1 MPISGLLIT
10 TEAPA
15 DDLLLNTL
23 RQIPG
28 VELGE
33 PIGCKLPLVTE
44 APSLHA
50 ARQRTEQ
57 LSQLPGVTQ
66 VDVVCV
72 DFEDEVY

>member
-10 TEAPA
+10 TLTPA
-15 DDLLLNTL
+15 DSALLSRL

-33 PIGCKLPLVTE
+33 PLGCKLPLVTE
-44 APSLHA
+44 APSLRA
-50 ARQRTEQ
+50 ARQRTEELLQ
-57 LSQLPGVTQ
+57 VPGVTS